1 MPGCYSQ
8 LTLADRRRLHRL
20 VERKVPINEM
30 ARQLGRHR
38 STIYREIRRNTFRDH
53 ELPEYSGYFPVIADE
68 ITRERRRRLRKLRR
82 HPNLRKEV
90 IKKLEARWSPEQIAG
105 RLLSE
110 GLSLVRV
117 CAETIYRFIYS
128 KEDYALGLY
137 QYLPEA
143 RRRRRPLHSR
153 KPRNGAF
160 PASHRIS
167 QRPDFI
173 GNRSQ
178 FGHWEGDL
186 IVFERPFGHA
196 NVTSLVE
203 RKSRYTVLIK
213 NPSRHSRPIM
223 DKIIRAFSSLPAFA
237 RQSFTFDRG
246 TEFAAF
252 RALEDGIGARSWFCD
267 PSAPWQKGAVE
278 NTNKRIRRYLPS
290 NTDLSQMSQATL
302 NQVARILNDQPRKC
316 LGYRTPAEVFMEHLQ
331 ENA

>member
-1 MPGCYSQ
+1 MSGCYSQ
-8 LTLADRRRLHRL
+8 LTLADRRLLHRL
-20 VERKVPINEM
+20 VDQKVTINEM
-30 ARQLGRHR
+30 ARRLGRHR
-38 STIYREIRRNTFRDH
+38 STIYREIRRNTFHDRD
-53 ELPEYSGYFPVIADE
+53 LPQYTGYFGTIADQL
-68 ITRERRRRLRKLRR
+68 TRERRRRLRKLRR
-82 HPNLRKEV
+82 HPDLRADV
-90 IKKLEARWSPEQIAG
+90 IRQLKARWSPEQIAG

-110 GLSLVRV
+110 GISPVRV
-117 CAETIYRFIYS
+117 SAETIYRFIYS

-143 RRRRRPLHSR
+143 RRKRRPLRSR
-153 KPRNGAF
+153 KPRDGAF

-173 GNRSQ
+173 GDRSR

-186 IVFERPFGHA
+186 IIFERPFGHA

-223 DKIIRAFSSLPAFA
+223 DKIIRAFSSLPACA

-278 NTNKRIRRYLPS
+278 NANKRIRRFLPS
-290 NTDLSQMSQATL
+290 NTDLSQMSQATS
-302 NQVARILNDQPRKC
+302 NQVARILNNQPRKC
-316 LGYRTPAEVFMEHLQ
+316 LGYRTPAEAFMAHLQ
-331 ENA
+331 EEV